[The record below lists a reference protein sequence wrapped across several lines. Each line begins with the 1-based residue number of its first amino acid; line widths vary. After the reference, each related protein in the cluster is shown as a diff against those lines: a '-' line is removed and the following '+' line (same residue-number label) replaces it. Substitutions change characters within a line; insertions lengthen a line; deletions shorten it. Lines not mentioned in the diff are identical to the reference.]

1 LLRRRRRPI
10 SRESPR
16 AAQGREE
23 RSMAEHP
30 TVFIT
35 GASRGIGH
43 ATAKYFV
50 DQGWRAITCS
60 RDKVPPQCGRD
71 DRHMHITA
79 DLAKVE
85 NLEIAIDQLSEI
97 LAGAR
102 LNALVNN
109 AGFSPKGP
117 DGKRL
122 GCLDGELAH
131 WQEVFAI
138 NFFAPVFFSR
148 TLAKRLQEGE
158 GSIVNI
164 TSIAGH
170 RVHPFAGSAYSTSK
184 AALWGLTRELAADL
198 APLGIRVNAVC
209 PGEINTAILSP
220 GTDQLV
226 SRIPLRRLGSPAEV
240 AAVIFYLC
248 GSEASYVTGAE
259 IPVNGGQDV
268 Y

>member
-1 LLRRRRRPI
+1 M
-10 SRESPR
+10 S
-16 AAQGREE
+16 
-23 RSMAEHP
+23 EHP

-43 ATAKYFV
+43 ATARYFV
-50 DQGWRAITCS
+50 EQGWRAITCS
-60 RDKVPPQCGRD
+60 RDQVPPNCGRD
-71 DRHMHITA
+71 DRHQHITA
-79 DLAKVE
+79 DLSDIAH
-85 NLEIAIDQLSEI
+85 LEMAIDQLTEI
-97 LAGAR
+97 LGDAR
-102 LNALVNN
+102 LDALVNN

-117 DGKRL
+117 NGERL

-138 NFFAPVFFSR
+138 NFFSPVFFSR
-148 TLAKRLQEGE
+148 TLAKRLQEGA
-158 GSIVNI
+158 GAIVNI

-198 APLGIRVNAVC
+198 APMGIRVNAVC

-226 SRIPLRRLGSPAEV
+226 SRIPMRRLGSPTEV
-240 AAVIFYLC
+240 AAVVFYLC
-248 GSEASYVTGAE
+248 TQASYVTGAE

>member
-1 LLRRRRRPI
+1 MTERR
-10 SRESPR
+10 
-16 AAQGREE
+16 
-23 RSMAEHP
+23 

-60 RDKVPPQCGRD
+60 RDPVPPQCERSD
-71 DRHMHITA
+71 THAHITA
-79 DLAKVE
+79 DLARPE
-85 NLEIAIDQLSEI
+85 HLDMAIDRLSEI
-97 LAGAR
+97 VGTEQLH
-102 LNALVNN
+102 ALVNN
-109 AGFSPKGP
+109 AGYSPKGE
-117 DGKRL
+117 DGRRL
-122 GCLDGELAH
+122 GCLDGDLAV
-131 WQEVFAI
+131 WQDVFAI

-148 TLAKRLQEGE
+148 ALAGRLQKGD
-158 GSIVNI
+158 GAIVNV

-184 AALWGLTRELAADL
+184 AALFALTRELAADL
-198 APLGIRVNAVC
+198 AHLGIRVNAVC

-220 GTDQLV
+220 GTDALV
-226 SRIPLRRLGSPAEV
+226 ERIPLRRLGSPTEV
-240 AAVIFYLC
+240 AGVIHYLC
-248 GSEASYVTGAE
+248 SPDTSYITGAE

>member
-1 LLRRRRRPI
+1 MSERR
-10 SRESPR
+10 
-16 AAQGREE
+16 
-23 RSMAEHP
+23 

-50 DQGWRAITCS
+50 DHGWRAITCS
-60 RDKVPPQCGRD
+60 RDEVPPQCPRNE
-71 DRHMHITA
+71 RHAHITA
-79 DLAKVE
+79 DLAGVDS
-85 NLEIAIDQLSEI
+85 LDSTIDRLDQLLGDSP
-97 LAGAR
+97 LH
-102 LNALVNN
+102 ALVNN
-109 AGFSPKGP
+109 AGYSPKSESG
-117 DGKRL
+117 GRL
-122 GCLDGELAH
+122 GCLDGDLAA
-131 WQEVFAI
+131 WQSVFNV

-148 TLAKRLQEGE
+148 ALTRRLQAGG

-184 AALWGLTRELAADL
+184 AALTALTRELAADL
-198 APLGIRVNAVC
+198 AHLGIRVNAVC

-220 GTDQLV
+220 GTDALV
-226 SRIPLRRLGSPAEV
+226 ERIPMRRLGSPEEV
-240 AAVIFYLC
+240 AAAVLYLC
-248 GSEASYVTGAE
+248 SPQSSYITGAE

>member
-1 LLRRRRRPI
+1 MTERR
-10 SRESPR
+10 
-16 AAQGREE
+16 
-23 RSMAEHP
+23 

-60 RDKVPPQCGRD
+60 RDPVPPQCERSD
-71 DRHMHITA
+71 THAHITA
-79 DLAKVE
+79 DLARPE
-85 NLEIAIDQLSEI
+85 HLDMAIDRLTEI
-97 LAGAR
+97 VGDEHLH
-102 LNALVNN
+102 ALVNN
-109 AGFSPKGP
+109 AGYSPKGT
-117 DGKRL
+117 DGRRL
-122 GCLDGELAH
+122 GCLDGDLAV
-131 WQEVFAI
+131 WQDVFAI

-148 TLAKRLQEGE
+148 SLAGRLQKGD
-158 GSIVNI
+158 GAIVNV

-184 AALWGLTRELAADL
+184 AALFALTRELAADV
-198 APLGIRVNAVC
+198 AHLGIRVNAVC

-220 GTDQLV
+220 GTDALV
-226 SRIPLRRLGSPAEV
+226 ERIPLKRLGSPTEV
-240 AAVIFYLC
+240 AGVIHYLC
-248 GSEASYVTGAE
+248 SPDTSYITGAE

>member
-1 LLRRRRRPI
+1 M
-10 SRESPR
+10 
-16 AAQGREE
+16 AGRK
-23 RSMAEHP
+23 

-60 RDKVPPQCGRD
+60 RDPVPPQCERSD
-71 DRHMHITA
+71 THSHITA
-79 DLAKVE
+79 DLARPE
-85 NLEIAIDQLSEI
+85 HLDMAIDRLSGI
-97 LAGAR
+97 LGDSH
-102 LNALVNN
+102 LHALVNN

-117 DGKRL
+117 DGARL
-122 GCLDGELAH
+122 GCLDGDLAV

-148 TLAKRLQEGE
+148 ALAERLQKGE

-198 APLGIRVNAVC
+198 AHMGIRVNAVC

-226 SRIPLRRLGSPAEV
+226 SRIPMGRLGSPREV
-240 AAVIFYLC
+240 AAVIHYLC
-248 GSEASYVTGAE
+248 STDASYVTGAE

>member
-1 LLRRRRRPI
+1 MPTMPPVPG
-10 SRESPR
+10 S
-16 AAQGREE
+16 GDK
-23 RSMAEHP
+23 

-43 ATAKYFV
+43 ATAMYFV
-50 DQGWRAITCS
+50 NQGWRVVTCS
-60 RDKVPPQCGRD
+60 RDPVPPECARS
-71 DRHMHITA
+71 DRHSHITV
-79 DLAKVE
+79 DLSDVE
-85 NLEIAIDQLSEI
+85 HLELAID
-97 LAGAR
+97 R
-102 LNALVNN
+102 LLEMLGDRPLHALVNN
-109 AGFSPKGP
+109 AGFSPKGEA
-117 DGKRL
+117 GQRL
-122 GCLDGELAH
+122 GCLDGDLAI

-138 NFFAPVFFSR
+138 NLFSPVFFAR
-148 TLAKRLQEGE
+148 ALARRLQGGE
-158 GSIVNI
+158 GAIVNI

-184 AALWGLTRELAADL
+184 AALWALTRELAADL

-226 SRIPLRRLGSPAEV
+226 SRIPMKRLGSPTEV
-240 AAVIFYLC
+240 AAVVYYLC
-248 GSEASYVTGAE
+248 GPEASYVTGAE

>member
-1 LLRRRRRPI
+1 MSALK
-10 SRESPR
+10 
-16 AAQGREE
+16 
-23 RSMAEHP
+23 

-50 DQGWRAITCS
+50 DQHWRAITCS
-60 RDKVPPQCGRD
+60 RDPVPPECARS
-71 DRHMHITA
+71 DRHSHILA
-79 DLAKVE
+79 DFAEVGQLDA
-85 NLEIAIDQLSEI
+85 AIDQLSE
-97 LAGAR
+97 LLGDDH
-102 LNALVNN
+102 LHALVNN

-117 DGKRL
+117 DGQRL
-122 GCLDGELAH
+122 GCLDGDLAL
-131 WQEVFAI
+131 WQEVFAV
-138 NFFAPVFFSR
+138 NFFAPVYFSR
-148 TLAKRLQEGE
+148 ALARRLQQGE
-158 GSIVNI
+158 GSIVNL

-198 APLGIRVNAVC
+198 AGLGIRVNAVC

-226 SRIPLRRLGSPAEV
+226 SRIPMRRLGSPAEV
-240 AAVIFYLC
+240 AAVIYYLC
-248 GSEASYVTGAE
+248 SPQASYVTGAE

>member
-1 LLRRRRRPI
+1 MGGTR
-10 SRESPR
+10 
-16 AAQGREE
+16 
-23 RSMAEHP
+23 

-50 DQGWRAITCS
+50 DHGWRAITCS
-60 RDKVPPQCGRD
+60 RDAVPPQCGRD
-71 DRHMHITA
+71 DRHSHITA
-79 DLAKVE
+79 DLAKPDH
-85 NLEIAIDQLSEI
+85 LDMAID
-97 LAGAR
+97 R
-102 LNALVNN
+102 LYELLDGGHLHALVNN
-109 AGFSPKGP
+109 AGFSPKGS

-122 GCLDGELAH
+122 GCLDGDFAH

-138 NFFAPVFFSR
+138 NFFSPVFFSR
-148 TLAKRLQEGE
+148 ALAERLEKGE
-158 GSIVNI
+158 GAIVNV

-198 APLGIRVNAVC
+198 AHLGIRVNAVC

-220 GTDQLV
+220 GTEQLV
-226 SRIPLRRLGSPAEV
+226 ERIPLRRLGSPREV
-240 AAVIFYLC
+240 ADVIYYLC
-248 GSEASYVTGAE
+248 SPDASYITGAE

>member
-1 LLRRRRRPI
+1 MSALK
-10 SRESPR
+10 
-16 AAQGREE
+16 
-23 RSMAEHP
+23 

-60 RDKVPPQCGRD
+60 RDSVPSQCPRN
-71 DRHMHITA
+71 DRHSHITA
-79 DLAKVE
+79 DLAEVE
-85 NLEIAIDQLSEI
+85 HLDTAIDQLTE
-97 LAGAR
+97 LLGDDH
-102 LNALVNN
+102 LHALVNN
-109 AGFSPKGP
+109 AGFSPKSN
-117 DGKRL
+117 DGRRL
-122 GCLDGELAH
+122 GCLDGDLAV

-138 NFFAPVFFSR
+138 NFFAPVYFSR
-148 TLAKRLQEGE
+148 ALAKRLQQGE

-198 APLGIRVNAVC
+198 AGLGIRVNAVC

-226 SRIPLRRLGSPAEV
+226 SRIPLKRLGSPAEV
-240 AAVIFYLC
+240 AAVIYYLC
-248 GSEASYVTGAE
+248 SPQASYVTGAE